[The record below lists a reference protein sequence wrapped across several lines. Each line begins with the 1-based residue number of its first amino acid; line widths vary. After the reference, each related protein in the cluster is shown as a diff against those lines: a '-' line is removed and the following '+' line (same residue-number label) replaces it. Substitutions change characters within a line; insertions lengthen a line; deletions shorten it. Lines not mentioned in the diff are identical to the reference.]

1 MEKFETLRTRSEGRV
16 LFAEIDSAPMNL
28 LGTKMVRDLVSLI
41 RLLDR
46 GDTYRVVVF
55 SSANPEFFIPHVD
68 VTQVQDYRKE
78 AAQLTGEES
87 LGLLLRRLSTTKAVT
102 IAQIDGRVRGAG
114 SEFALACDM
123 RFASKE
129 NAIFGQLEAGSGLV
143 PGAGGVQHLARA
155 MGRGRALE
163 VLLSADDYDDDL
175 AERYGWINR
184 AMPAAELPEF
194 VASLARRIASF
205 PQQALEDIKERVNAI
220 TLADSGDFRID
231 SELFGAAVRTPVVMR
246 RMQAL
251 LARGM
256 QTPGDL
262 ELNFGRELANLPD

>member
-1 MEKFETLRTRSEGRV
+1 MEQFETLRTRSEGRI

-28 LGTKMVRDLVSLI
+28 LGPAMVRDMVSLI
-41 RLLDR
+41 SLLDT
-46 GDTYRVVVF
+46 GESYRVVVF
-55 SSANPEFFIPHVD
+55 SSANPQFFIPHVD
-68 VTQVQDYRKE
+68 VTQVQAYRSE
-78 AAQLTGEES
+78 AARLTGEDS

-129 NAIFGQLEAGSGLV
+129 NAIFGQPEAGTGLV

-163 VLLSADDYDDDL
+163 VLLSADDYNADL

-184 AMPAAELPEF
+184 ALPSAELLHF
-194 VASLARRIASF
+194 VASLARRVASF
-205 PQQALEDIKERVNAI
+205 PPSVLEDIKERVNAI
-220 TLADSGDFRID
+220 TLADSADFRID
-231 SELFGAAVRTPVVMR
+231 SDLFGAAVRTPVVMR

-256 QTPGDL
+256 QTPGEL